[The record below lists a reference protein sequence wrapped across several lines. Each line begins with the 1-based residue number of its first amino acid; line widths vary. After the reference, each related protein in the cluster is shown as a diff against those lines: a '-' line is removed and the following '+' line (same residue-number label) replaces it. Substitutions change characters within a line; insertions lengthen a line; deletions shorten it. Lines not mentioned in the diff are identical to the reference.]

1 MEKVLL
7 IGASPNPERYAYKAF
22 KLLRSHGHE
31 VVLLT
36 IKKGEIDGVKF
47 INDPPRRTKD
57 ENFDTVTL
65 YINPQIQK
73 QYYND
78 LIQLKPK
85 RIIFNPGTEN
95 EELYSLLD
103 ENNIEYMEACTL
115 VLLRTGQY

>member
-22 KLLRSHGHE
+22 KLLTSYGHE
-31 VVLLT
+31 VVLLS
-36 IKKGEIDGVKF
+36 IKKDEIDGVMF
-47 INDPPRRTKD
+47 INEFPKH

-103 ENNIEYMEACTL
+103 ENNISYMEACTL

>member
-22 KLLRSHGHE
+22 KLLRSNGHV
-31 VVLLT
+31 VVLLS
-36 IKKGEIDGVKF
+36 IKKDEIDGVKF
-47 INDPPRRTKD
+47 INEFPKN
-57 ENFDTVTL
+57 ENFETVTL

-73 QYYND
+73 KYYND

-95 EELYSLLD
+95 EELYNLLD
-103 ENNIEYMEACTL
+103 EYNILYMEACTL